1 MNYERILSKA
11 WQIVS
16 KYKPLWFLGFLAGL
30 VIGTN
35 SNSLGNNFVAGG
47 AWIFQNF
54 TGLLG
59 AQSLIAALLLGLA
72 IAFWLI
78 GTVARIRLVS
88 EVAAVDTL
96 MPKSGVSSSE
106 NTRSAAKYVLPILL
120 MQLVLWLPILG
131 VNLVLSRIGQPMS
144 ESFIGSAQTGTPP
157 TIASFGVIW
166 VLGMGLAILM
176 FLVSFIDA
184 FAYRSIILE
193 GLGSIRGV
201 QRAMHVIRTNV
212 KSILI
217 LSLICLVIGVIVSFV
232 IGLIL
237 MPLAWPI
244 LRPMLTN
251 LSQCVSGQDYRAMLS
266 CVQQQSTNP
275 TFVVASLL
283 LSVVGAALS
292 ALWVAFQS
300 ATFTVAY
307 SRLTGVRSSNNLS
320 GAELTQRTAPATPV
334 NELPVKAKTSEN
346 KKPAPSKRRT
356 KHR

>member
-1 MNYERILSKA
+1 MNYERILTKA

-16 KYKPLWFLGFLAGL
+16 KHKSLWFLGFLAGL

-35 SNSLGNNFVAGG
+35 SNSLSSNFVAGG

-54 TGLLG
+54 NGLLG

-96 MPKSGVSSSE
+96 TPKSALSASDS
-106 NTRSAAKYVLPILL
+106 TLSAAKSVLPILL
-120 MQLVLWLPILG
+120 MQVVLWLPILG
-131 VNLVLSRIGQPMS
+131 VNLVLSKIGQSTS
-144 ESFIGSAQTGTPP
+144 ESFISSVQTGTPP
-157 TIASFGVIW
+157 ATAAFGAIW
-166 VLGMGLAILM
+166 LLGMGIAILM

-193 GLGSIRGV
+193 GLGSIRGI
-201 QRAMHVIRTNV
+201 QRAIHVIRTNV

-232 IGLIL
+232 IDLIL

-244 LRPMLTN
+244 LRPMLTS
-251 LSQCVSGQDYRAMLS
+251 LSQCASGQNYRAMLS
-266 CVQQQSTNP
+266 CAQQQSTNP
-275 TFVVASLL
+275 TFVIASLL
-283 LSVVGAALS
+283 LSVVGAILS

-300 ATFTVAY
+300 ATFTLAHN
-307 SRLTGVRSSNNLS
+307 RLTGLETPYISAGTELS
-320 GAELTQRTAPATPV
+320 RRATSVNAP
-334 NELPVKAKTSEN
+334 PVKVKPPNGE
-346 KKPAPSKRRT
+346 KPAPSKRRT
-356 KHR
+356 KRR